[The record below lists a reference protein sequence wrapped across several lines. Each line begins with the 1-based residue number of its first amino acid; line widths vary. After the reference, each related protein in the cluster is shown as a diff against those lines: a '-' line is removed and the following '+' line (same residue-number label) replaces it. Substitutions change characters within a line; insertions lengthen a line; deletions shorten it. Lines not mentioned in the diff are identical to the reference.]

1 MFLVVSDPHVNRAE
15 AIRRFDMLLV
25 IPVYQTFWIMSGTL
39 SGLIYFNE
47 IQEIAD
53 DSTKATMFFVGTA
66 MALGAPPSMTHTRSL
81 RTKLECGVAMFHLVL
96 PVPRCAVIV
105 TIGGIFAL
113 TREHAQV
120 EMKRSGMSLQTDE
133 EDSLLVDPVGGR
145 SDGSGPSSPLIVG
158 PAGLRQSI
166 SEYKAAVQQQAGCVR
181 ASSEPAAVQFLRSVE
196 HAAAAA
202 YLELG
207 RVESILLLTPR
218 CSLSVSFSPGVSPFL
233 FFSGTT

>member
-1 MFLVVSDPHVNRAE
+1 VSQCHCGDAEHMHWNICVHRTGHVHFFFAEVRFLNE

-53 DSTKATMFFVGTA
+53 DSTKATMFFGGTA
-66 MALGAPPSMTHTRSL
+66 MAL
-81 RTKLECGVAMFHLVL
+81 
-96 PVPRCAVIV
+96 
-105 TIGGIFAL
+105 GGIFAL

-181 ASSEPAAVQFLRSVE
+181 ASSESAAVQFLRSVE

-207 RVESILLLTPR
+207 RVDSILLLTPR